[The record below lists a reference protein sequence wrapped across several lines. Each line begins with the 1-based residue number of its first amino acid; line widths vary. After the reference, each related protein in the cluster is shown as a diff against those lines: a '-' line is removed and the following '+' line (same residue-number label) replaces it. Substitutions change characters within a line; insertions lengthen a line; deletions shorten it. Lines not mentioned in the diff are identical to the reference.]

1 MFSAGENILGKKYQV
16 FRPLAGKW
24 VPNRGQIM
32 VTKLTKEE
40 FPSPCAEAGS
50 KHTSYWTAFRLNGV
64 SVPLRGS
71 GFQTLALT
79 ARCLCGFQ
87 NPFAAENEFLVFRP
101 VQK

>member
-24 VPNRGQIM
+24 V
-32 VTKLTKEE
+32 
-40 FPSPCAEAGS
+40 S
-50 KHTSYWTAFRLNGV
+50 NGNGTFKIYSDVV

-71 GFQTLALT
+71 GFQTLVLT

-87 NPFAAENEFLVFRP
+87 NPFAAENALSRSPADPKVKNSPQSLILCGVAED
-101 VQK
+101 